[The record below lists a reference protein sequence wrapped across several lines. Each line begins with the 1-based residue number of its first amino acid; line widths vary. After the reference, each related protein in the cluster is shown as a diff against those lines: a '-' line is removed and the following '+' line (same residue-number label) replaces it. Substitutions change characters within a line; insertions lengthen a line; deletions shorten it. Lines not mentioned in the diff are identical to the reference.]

1 MAALGDKDIG
11 GFDVA
16 VDNSLRMRSIQ
27 CVGDLNRQ
35 TEQSLGLDSFS
46 GNAMFQRQPVKEFH
60 RDECL
65 PVLLAHVV
73 NRADVGMVQCGSGL
87 SFALKAG
94 ECLWVTGDLLR

>member
-1 MAALGDKDIG
+1 MAALGDKDVG

-35 TEQSLGLDSFS
+35 TEQSIGLYGFS
-46 GNAMFQRQPVKEFH
+46 GNAMLQRHPVQEFH

-65 PVLLAHVV
+65 PVLLANVV
-73 NRADVGMVQCGSGL
+73 NRADVGMVQYGRGL

-94 ECLWVTGDLLR
+94 ECLWVTGNL